1 MQINPRRLGY
11 VLLRISMGFVIF
23 FWGLRKFIGGYSQ
36 FVSGMENQFANSWLP
51 GFSVQLFAYILPF
64 AEVILGALL
73 ILGLFTLYAAALEA
87 IFVMALSTGMQI
99 SGDSATVANNLVYT
113 LILCSLVFLVEY
125 NSVSLD
131 SKLNPRH
138 PHP

>member
-1 MQINPRRLGY
+1 MLISPRHLGY
-11 VLLRISMGFVIF
+11 ALLRISVGFVIF

-36 FVSGMENQFANSWLP
+36 FVTGIENQFANSWLP
-51 GFSVQLFAYILPF
+51 GFAVQIFAYVLPF

-87 IFVMALSTGMQI
+87 IFVMALSTGMQV

-113 LILCSLVFLVEY
+113 LILCALVFLVDY
-125 NSVSLD
+125 NAFSLD
-131 SKLNPRH
+131 SKFKRH
-138 PHP
+138 HA